1 MKIFVQPKGVF
12 IIAQTKENIIFTLYM
27 THIIISRPTNEH
39 EKEKKLSYPDA
50 ANIHVGHGGGGASPR
65 SCFLRLERVGA
76 GKICYF
82 YIEVGIFSL

>member
-1 MKIFVQPKGVF
+1 MNMKKRKNYLT
-12 IIAQTKENIIFTLYM
+12 QTLPIYM
-27 THIIISRPTNEH
+27 LVME
-39 EKEKKLSYPDA
+39 
-50 ANIHVGHGGGGASPR
+50 GGGGASPR